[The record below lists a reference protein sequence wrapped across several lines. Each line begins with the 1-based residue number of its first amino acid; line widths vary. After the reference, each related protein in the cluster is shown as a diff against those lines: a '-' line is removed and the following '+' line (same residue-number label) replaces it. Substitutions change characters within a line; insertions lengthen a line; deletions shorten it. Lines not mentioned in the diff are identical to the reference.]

1 MENKALIELL
11 NDLKITT
18 ICINECTLQ
27 MSKIP
32 TMNNQYKK
40 LYNERKLYLCDQI
53 LLTNKINAII
63 NNY

>member
-1 MENKALIELL
+1 MENKALNELL

>member
-27 MSKIP
+27 MSKIK
-32 TMNNQYKK
+32 TMNNKYKQ
-40 LYNERKLYLCDQI
+40 LYNVRKLYLCDLI
-53 LLTNKINAII
+53 LLTNKINQII